1 MTSAKGWR
9 KRRHWVHRK
18 MVLKLWLFTFFLWE
32 GVAILQSCTHC
43 QMSLMIEKHNLYIYI
58 NAPQPNHIQ
67 DCASFCCWLSF
78 IFMTSTVYHHL
89 RFVWFIS
96 PPQYIVCTC
105 ILTVWVFIRQ
115 PVVLVGVDFRRKGPS
130 VALLFSWIAVN
141 ILTLVG
147 VAHLEL
153 GILPHAFPASVVRS
167 GGVAGQRG
175 WEYFALDYVL
185 PLKP

>member
-1 MTSAKGWR
+1 MAFYFFFVGGRSHTSKLHPLPDVTDDR
-9 KRRHWVHRK
+9 K
-18 MVLKLWLFTFFLWE
+18 TQP
-32 GVAILQSCTHC
+32 I
-43 QMSLMIEKHNLYIYI
+43 YIYI
-58 NAPQPNHIQ
+58 NAPQPSHIQ
-67 DCASFCCWLSF
+67 DCASSCCWLSF

-115 PVVLVGVDFRRKGPS
+115 PVVLVGVDFRVKGPS

-167 GGVAGQRG
+167 GGVVGQRG
-175 WEYFALDYVL
+175 REYFALDYVL